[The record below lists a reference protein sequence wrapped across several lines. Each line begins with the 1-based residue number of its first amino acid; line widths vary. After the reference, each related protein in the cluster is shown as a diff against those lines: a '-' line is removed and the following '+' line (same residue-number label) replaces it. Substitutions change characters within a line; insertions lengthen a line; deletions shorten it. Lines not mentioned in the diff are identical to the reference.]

1 MRTAV
6 PLAFAVALSACA
18 GGSYVAAIST
28 PREATPVADA
38 IVDFT
43 TAHLSGG
50 SIALDP
56 AQAPNYVTPALMHGL
71 KAAGFSVVKPG
82 TEGAHRLRYLV
93 TPLDNGDLVRI
104 TLDDDAVGARFFA
117 RSRWGLQAAGPFT
130 VRVTDAG
137 ETP

>member
-1 MRTAV
+1 MRTVVA
-6 PLAFAVALSACA
+6 LAFAFAVSGCA
-18 GGSYVAAIST
+18 EGSYVAAIST
-28 PREATPVADA
+28 PHEANPVANA

-50 SIALDP
+50 SVALEP
-56 AQAPNYVTPALMHGL
+56 AQAANYVTPALVHGL

-82 TEGAHRLRYLV
+82 TEGAHRLRYVV

-117 RSRWGLQAAGPFT
+117 RSRWGLRAAGPFT
-130 VRVTDAG
+130 VRLADAG
-137 ETP
+137 GTP